1 MRHGVLR
8 GLFEITPPSYHP
20 IVKMKLNL
28 KSIPSQK
35 ENVIKALLICLKTLE
50 TKTMLVT
57 GKFDWVC
64 VSPHV
69 VDNSI
74 IILSVL
80 YKICRLSDGI
90 IFFLQNLQNVLAGFD
105 SGRLV
110 KVGDAKI
117 TFLFQVEGHLTE
129 TST

>member
-1 MRHGVLR
+1 MRQGVIR
-8 GLFEITPPSYHP
+8 GLFEIIAIWPVTPPSYHP

-57 GKFDWVC
+57 GKFEWVC
-64 VSPHV
+64 VSPHG

-90 IFFLQNLQNVLAGFD
+90 IFFFFKICKMFWQVLTRAGW
-105 SGRLV
+105 SRSEMP
-110 KVGDAKI
+110 K
-117 TFLFQVEGHLTE
+117 
-129 TST
+129 